1 MLIDH
6 QEVEVRV
13 AEIKPWGVIVA
24 VEDEDDAFIDNTKLP
39 GWRAGGELPEVG
51 NTLAVVVL
59 DASRSP
65 VRVSALQ
72 EDILT
77 ARALRNAEAG

>member
-6 QEVEVRV
+6 QEVEARV
-13 AEIKPWGVIVA
+13 SEIKPWGVIVA
-24 VEDEDDAFIDNTKLP
+24 VEGEDDAFIDNTKLP
-39 GWRAGGELPEVG
+39 GWRAAGELPEVG
-51 NTLAVVVL
+51 TSLAVVVL
-59 DASRSP
+59 DASRTP

-77 ARALRNAEAG
+77 ARALRNTETG